1 MRPMARKDD
10 RSHRKP
16 GGKATALALGS
27 AALLLAAAALTLWM
41 ILPRPSEAGG
51 ATIASY
57 EEMDIDAIQDE
68 LDKQVRASMMTV
80 AVSPVC
86 TLQEDGT
93 LSLRVVNDEDNTLA
107 QSFTIS
113 QNDVVIFESGRVEP
127 GEEVSSCTPEG
138 IVEGSALITVQGL
151 DRETGSPSGSPAAVE
166 VSVRAA

>member
-10 RSHRKP
+10 RSHRRR
-16 GGKATALALGS
+16 GGKAAILALGGV
-27 AALLLAAAALTLWM
+27 ALLLAAAALTLWM
-41 ILPRPSEAGG
+41 VLPRPSEAGG

-68 LDKQVRASMMTV
+68 LDRQVRASMMTV

-93 LSLRVVNDEDNTLA
+93 LSLHIVNDEGNTLA

-113 QNDVVIFESGRVEP
+113 QDDTVLFESGRMEP
-127 GEEVSSCTPEG
+127 GEEISSCRPEG

-151 DRETGSPSGSPAAVE
+151 DRETGSPTGSPAAVE

>member
-10 RSHRKP
+10 RSHRRR
-16 GGKATALALGS
+16 GGKAAILALGG

-41 ILPRPSEAGG
+41 VLPRPSEAGG

-57 EEMDIDAIQDE
+57 KEMDIDAIQDE
-68 LDKQVRASMMTV
+68 LDRQVRASMMTV

-93 LSLRVVNDEDNTLA
+93 LSLHIVNDEGNTLA

-113 QNDVVIFESGRVEP
+113 QDNTVLFESGRMEP
-127 GEEVSSCTPEG
+127 GEEISSCRPEG

-151 DRETGSPSGSPAAVE
+151 DRETGSPTGSPAAVE

>member
-10 RSHRKP
+10 RSHRRR
-16 GGKATALALGS
+16 GGKAAILALGG

-41 ILPRPSEAGG
+41 VLPRPSEAGG

-68 LDKQVRASMMTV
+68 LDRQARASMMTV

-93 LSLRVVNDEDNTLA
+93 LSLHIVNDEGNTLA

-113 QNDVVIFESGRVEP
+113 QDNTVLFESGCMEP
-127 GEEVSSCTPEG
+127 GEEISSCRPEG

-151 DRETGSPSGSPAAVE
+151 DRETGSPTGSPAAVE

>member
-10 RSHRKP
+10 RSHRRR
-16 GGKATALALGS
+16 GGNAAILALGG

-41 ILPRPSEAGG
+41 VLPRPSEAGG

-68 LDKQVRASMMTV
+68 LNRQVRASMMTV

-93 LSLRVVNDEDNTLA
+93 LSLHIVNDEGNTLA

-113 QNDVVIFESGRVEP
+113 QDDTVLFESGRMEP
-127 GEEVSSCTPEG
+127 GEEISSCRPEG

-151 DRETGSPSGSPAAVE
+151 DRETGSPTGSPAAVE

>member
-10 RSHRKP
+10 RSHRRR
-16 GGKATALALGS
+16 GGKAAILALGG

-41 ILPRPSEAGG
+41 VLPRPSEAGG
-51 ATIASY
+51 ATISSY

-68 LDKQVRASMMTV
+68 LDRQVRASMMTV

-93 LSLRVVNDEDNTLA
+93 LSLHIVNDEGNTLA

-113 QNDVVIFESGRVEP
+113 QDDTVLFESGRMEP
-127 GEEVSSCTPEG
+127 GEEISSCRPEG
-138 IVEGSALITVQGL
+138 IVEGSALITVQGI
-151 DRETGSPSGSPAAVE
+151 DRETGSPTGSPAAVE